1 MKSLKIIIS
10 ILIMICNL
18 WVDGQ
23 NKYAV
28 LITGNP
34 NPTGDGV
41 VPPEHQW
48 NSGGESNE
56 FWNDTYLLYEI
67 LLKFNYQK
75 ENIHVMYA
83 GGDPNL
89 PTYYPSRYTKLI
101 NSLNNQLGAAEF
113 NGVVNIFH
121 GLQEIMNEHDFL
133 FVWVFSHGWLNNVD
147 GFFYLNDG
155 IMTAT
160 QLAGLINPI
169 PAAKKV
175 IWMQPCSGGSFW
187 EKFAGQENVIF
198 SSGAGVSYIA
208 NRADDH
214 NQYGYYLPQDY
225 EENDVWDW
233 IPCFHGEFN
242 FHMYSSTNG
251 ESPNNGTL
259 YGGETGIPY
268 TEADINNDQVVSV
281 KEAYLWESG
290 LQSQNE
296 NPLYG
301 EGTEGLG
308 MKTSLNYP
316 NLVSSLDDLHLN
328 EPNTGIYGITS
339 SLTIPGNNSL
349 VFGRG
354 SKVYLLND
362 AKIFIQNGA
371 TLMLQDNVE
380 IYGKGQNGIYIA
392 DGTLQLDQHVVF
404 SSMDPKQSF
413 DGLHLAANAP
423 PTTIDHAVFKSAVIW
438 NECPSLTIS
447 NTAFD
452 QLENQWYCA
461 VMSVGG
467 NVTISQSTFKG
478 ATVNLVNPNPK
489 AHPEWLAYVHH
500 CNFTNESL
508 AVGGR
513 LLVNGYKNYKIE
525 YNTFDHLFL
534 SAIDICYTGSENSNY
549 HSISQNHIKNCR
561 EGIHLCSTIAHLS
574 CNNIHNDQWGVVLG
588 NCTNASLFGSDGM
601 AQNISDCDWEEIYI
615 YPGSFPVACYYNKIV
630 DEDNAGGNIDPLI
643 RYINNPPDPVAFNI
657 SYNCWGNQFNPVQ
670 DLYGTNV
677 TYNWTPAWCPGNPG
691 PVDPPID
698 LYTLAISQ
706 CDSGNYFS
714 AVSTFKSIV
723 DLYPHSVQA
732 QASLKE
738 LFAVEELA
746 GNDYLSLQQYYLTGD
761 SILADS
767 NLTRIGSYLAI
778 RCNEQ
783 VENWPDEIAWLENKI
798 LNPGSD
804 ADSIYAILD
813 LAHVYLLMENNPVKS
828 GYTGA
833 LPQYKRVSWKQYLPY
848 HDSLVALLPGK
859 PADKTLVSRLQSLK
873 GGELLQ
879 NIPNPVVHSTDI
891 YYKLNVPGDVVLSI
905 TDMFNHTLI
914 SIPRKNASEGINK
927 ATVSLSGLAPGMYY
941 YSLAVSG
948 KIVDTKKLI
957 LL

>member
-1 MKSLKIIIS
+1 MKQIVVT
-10 ILIMICNL
+10 ILLLCNYL
-18 WVDGQ
+18 AYGQ
-23 NKYAV
+23 TKYAV

-34 NPTGDGV
+34 NPAGDELV
-41 VPPEHQW
+41 VPQEHQW
-48 NSGGESNE
+48 NGGGESNE
-56 FWNDTYLLYEI
+56 FWNDTYLLHEI
-67 LLKFNYQK
+67 LLKFNYQE
-75 ENIHVMYA
+75 ENIHVLYA
-83 GGDPNL
+83 GGDPFQ
-89 PTYYPSRYTKLI
+89 YPNYPPRYTQ
-101 NSLNNQLGAAEF
+101 NNTFPMGSAEF
-113 NGVVNIFH
+113 NHVVSVFQP
-121 GLQEIMNEHDFL
+121 LQQTMNEHDFL
-133 FVWVFSHGWLNNVD
+133 FVWVFSHGWLANGE

-160 QLAGLINPI
+160 QFAELINPI

-198 SSGAGVSYIA
+198 SSGAGVSYTA
-208 NRADDH
+208 NRADDK
-214 NQYGYYLPQDY
+214 NQFGTYITWGY
-225 EENDVWDW
+225 EENDIWDN
-233 IPCFHGEFN
+233 IPCCHGEFN
-242 FHMYSSTNG
+242 LHMYSSTNG
-251 ESPNNGTL
+251 QTPQFRTFYNDPNQPFPLTD
-259 YGGETGIPY
+259 
-268 TEADINNDQVVSV
+268 ADINDDNVISV
-281 KEAYLWESG
+281 KEASLWEAEF
-290 LQSQNE
+290 LSQNE

-301 EGTEGLG
+301 EGIEGLG

-316 NLVSSLDDLHLN
+316 NLVSSIDDLLLN
-328 EPNTGIYGITS
+328 EPNVGIYGITA
-339 SLTIPGNNSL
+339 SLTIPGNNAL
-349 VFGRG
+349 IFGPE

-362 AKIFIQNGA
+362 AGIMVQDGA
-371 TLMLQDNVE
+371 TLNLQDSVE
-380 IYGKGQNGIYIA
+380 LYGSSQNSVTIA
-392 DGTLQLDQHVVF
+392 DGALELGQNVVF
-404 SSMDPKQSF
+404 SSMDPQQPF
-413 DGLHLAANAP
+413 DGLHFSVNAP
-423 PTTIDHAVFKSAVIW
+423 PTTIDHAIFKSAVIW

-447 NTAFD
+447 NTTFD
-452 QLENQWYCA
+452 HFENQWYCA
-461 VMSVGG
+461 VMSEGG
-467 NVTISQSTFKG
+467 NVTISQSAFQG

-500 CNFTNESL
+500 CNFTNDTL

-525 YNTFDHLFL
+525 YNTFDNLFL
-534 SAIDICYTGSENSNY
+534 SAIDISYAGSEYSNY

-574 CNNIHNDQWGVVLG
+574 SNNIHNDQWGVVMG

-615 YPGSFPVACYYNKIV
+615 YPGSFPVACYYNKII

-643 RYINNPPDPVAFNI
+643 RYINNPPNPVAFNI

-698 LYTLAISQ
+698 LYSLAISQ
-706 CDSGNYFS
+706 CDSGEYFS
-714 AVSTFKSIV
+714 AVSTFRSIV
-723 DLYPHSVQA
+723 ELYPHSVQA

-767 NLTRIGSYLAI
+767 NLTRIGSYLAV

-783 VENWPDEIAWLENKI
+783 VENWPEEIAWLEDKI
-798 LNPGSD
+798 LNPDSE

-833 LPQYKRVSWKQYLPY
+833 LPQFKRTSWKQYLPY

-859 PADKTLVSRLQSLK
+859 PADKTLLSRLQNLK
-873 GGELLQ
+873 AGELLQ
-879 NIPNPVVHSTDI
+879 NIPNPVINSTDI
-891 YYKLNVPGDVVLSI
+891 YYKLNAPGDVMLEI
-905 TDMFNHTLI
+905 TDVFNHTLI
-914 SIPRKNASEGINK
+914 RIPQQNASEGIHK
-927 ATVSLSGLAPGMYY
+927 VTVSLSGLLPGMYY
-941 YSLAVSG
+941 YSLIISG
-948 KIVDTKKLI
+948 KIVDTKKMI
-957 LL
+957 RI